1 MHQTKLSLKFIF
13 FLLLISNMCFSQ
25 NLILK
30 GTVKATNN
38 KNLAYVNI
46 GIKNKNIGTISNKN
60 GHFSIRI
67 NEENKS
73 DSLSFSYLGY
83 KQLTIKISDIVK
95 KNISK
100 FILNQELFSLDEV
113 TIISKKTK
121 EKKLGT
127 KSYLNFVVGDVRA
140 DNNQN
145 NNNIQ
150 EFAKKLKIKKPS
162 KLLEVNIALSNI
174 NINSAKFRVNFYS
187 IKDHLPFEKIGNQN
201 IIIEKQIINGW
212 NTFDLKKFDLKFEK
226 PIFISIE
233 YLPQKY
239 NELMP
244 FRYNG
249 QLFGKSIKRS
259 SSLGNWNVTKGA
271 KIAMYVKVRQ

>member
-1 MHQTKLSLKFIF
+1 M
-13 FLLLISNMCFSQ
+13 
-25 NLILK
+25 
-30 GTVKATNN
+30 
-38 KNLAYVNI
+38 
-46 GIKNKNIGTISNKN
+46 
-60 GHFSIRI
+60 
-67 NEENKS
+67 
-73 DSLSFSYLGY
+73 
-83 KQLTIKISDIVK
+83 
-95 KNISK
+95 
-100 FILNQELFSLDEV
+100 
-113 TIISKKTK
+113 
-121 EKKLGT
+121 
-127 KSYLNFVVGDVRA
+127 VGDVRA
-140 DNNQN
+140 DNNQ

-271 KIAMYVKVRQ
+271 NIAMYVKVRQ

>member
-145 NNNIQ
+145 NNIQ

>member
-1 MHQTKLSLKFIF
+1 MKKTKMHQTKLSLKFIF

-113 TIISKKTK
+113 SIISKKTQ
-121 EKKLGT
+121 EKKT
-127 KSYLNFVVGDVRA
+127 RN
-140 DNNQN
+140 
-145 NNNIQ
+145 
-150 EFAKKLKIKKPS
+150 
-162 KLLEVNIALSNI
+162 
-174 NINSAKFRVNFYS
+174 
-187 IKDHLPFEKIGNQN
+187 
-201 IIIEKQIINGW
+201 
-212 NTFDLKKFDLKFEK
+212 
-226 PIFISIE
+226 
-233 YLPQKY
+233 
-239 NELMP
+239 
-244 FRYNG
+244 
-249 QLFGKSIKRS
+249 
-259 SSLGNWNVTKGA
+259 
-271 KIAMYVKVRQ
+271 